1 MEKDRLFLLN
11 MGFHDDQYPGEPF
24 FCPDCTLLEGLLA
37 KNPELANAIEVT
49 YVRFEKPRHAVIELT
64 DEQNQSLPLLVLP
77 QDERSGLPAA
87 EYHGRECLSD
97 LNSIIAALST
107 RHAFPK
113 KHP

>member
-11 MGFHDDQYPGEPF
+11 MGFHDGQYPGEQF

-49 YVRFEKPRHAVIELT
+49 YVHFEKPRQAVIELAG
-64 DEQNQSLPLLVLP
+64 EQNQSLPLLVLP
-77 QDERSGLPAA
+77 RGERSGFPAA
-87 EYHGRECLSD
+87 EYHGRECLSE
-97 LNSIIAALST
+97 LNDILATLSA